1 MYTDICI
8 KVNGHWGLLC
18 KSISLSILRC
28 KIAANA
34 FSRDLKTYKSQT
46 FLMITPRG
54 IAKLS
59 TSPKVAI
66 FPPPEI

>member
-18 KSISLSILRC
+18 KSISLSILMC

-34 FSRDLKTYKSQT
+34 FSRDLKTHKSQT